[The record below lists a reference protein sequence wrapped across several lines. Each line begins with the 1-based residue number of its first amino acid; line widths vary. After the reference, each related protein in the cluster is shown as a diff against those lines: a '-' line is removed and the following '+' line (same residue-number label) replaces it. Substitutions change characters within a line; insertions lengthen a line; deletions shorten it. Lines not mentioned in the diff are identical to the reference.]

1 MDSFLPFLVDSVQ
14 PLTSFPFSD
23 AYEVPQDI
31 GRAAEQILKGCLE
44 KNISNRWNIAMVD
57 DVAWGVGWGAD
68 GDDATHKKSDDEP
81 ELQHPNFRS
90 RPTGLKLQTT
100 IVWEQ
105 EERSPSLSFSPAP
118 SFSVE
123 RGRRTTESTS
133 RSRSPSFVPSTPP
146 DGARVSPIT
155 GLSENLD
162 FHLNSSTRETSSL
175 QSSYDYSVA
184 KPVQR
189 TVGIEGEI
197 ANWPAHTNE
206 RDDDTE
212 VNAIL
217 ESKTFMTRIPFTSD
231 RQQQQ
236 RSGSVPLSNLRWAKA
251 NNTSN
256 LYPECRPTPAEPF
269 LNPGSTL
276 PRSRSAEYRY
286 FD

>member
-1 MDSFLPFLVDSVQ
+1 MH
-14 PLTSFPFSD
+14 PLTSLPFSD

-31 GRAAEQILKGCLE
+31 GRAAERILKGCLE
-44 KNISNRWNIAMVD
+44 KKLSNRWNIAMVD

-68 GDDATHKKSDDEP
+68 GDDATHTKPDDEP
-81 ELQHPNFRS
+81 ELQHTNFRS

-100 IVWEQ
+100 TVWEQ

-118 SFSVE
+118 SFSLE
-123 RGRRTTESTS
+123 RGRRITESAS

-146 DGARVSPIT
+146 DGARVSPIA

-162 FHLNSSTRETSSL
+162 IYLNSSTRETSSL
-175 QSSYDYSVA
+175 QSSLDENSVA
-184 KPVQR
+184 KPVKR
-189 TVGIEGEI
+189 TVGIEDEI
-197 ANWPAHTNE
+197 ANWTARTIE

-217 ESKTFMTRIPFTSD
+217 ESKTLMTPITFTSD

-236 RSGSVPLSNLRWAKA
+236 RSGSVPRSNLRWANT
-251 NNTSN
+251 NNTN
-256 LYPECRPTPAEPF
+256 YLYPERRPTPAEPF